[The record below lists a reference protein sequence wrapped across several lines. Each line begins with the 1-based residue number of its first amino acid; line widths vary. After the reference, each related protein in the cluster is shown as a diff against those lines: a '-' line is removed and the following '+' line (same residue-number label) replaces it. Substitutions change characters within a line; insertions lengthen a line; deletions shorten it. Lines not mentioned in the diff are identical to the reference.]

1 LTVSRETVAGLVR
14 RHSLGA
20 GAADQLDLLLSAL
33 EAEPDPPTTARRRE
47 DAIRTHVADSLTGLE
62 VADLHSASRIA
73 DIGAGAGFPGL
84 VLAVALPGAKVDL
97 IESAGRKTAVIDRLL
112 QAAKLDN
119 ARSVTAR
126 AEDWAKAPPPMGGRD
141 SYDVVTARALDR
153 LVVLAEYASPL
164 LRADGV
170 LVAWK
175 GARDDREE
183 SDAAAAAEELGM
195 RLEAT
200 RPVEPFAGAE
210 HRHLLVM
217 RKVAATPAGLPRR
230 AGIARK
236 RRFRGRIQRFGPE
249 PGGSDRDEG

>member
-1 LTVSRETVAGLVR
+1 VAELVR

-20 GAADQLDLLLSAL
+20 GAADQLDLLLTAL
-33 EAEPDPPTTARRRE
+33 EAEPDPPTTAHARR
-47 DAIRTHVADSLTGLE
+47 DAVRTHVADSLTGLE
-62 VADLHSASRIA
+62 VADLHSSGRIA

-84 VLAVALPGAKVDL
+84 VLAVALPGARVDL

-112 QAAKLDN
+112 QAAKLAN

-141 SYDVVTARALDR
+141 SYDAVTARALDR
-153 LVVLAEYASPL
+153 LVVVAEYASPL
-164 LRADGV
+164 LRAGGV

-175 GARDDREE
+175 GARDETEE
-183 SDAAAAAEELGM
+183 AEAATAAEGLGM
-195 RLEAT
+195 DLEAI

-210 HRHLLVM
+210 HRHLVVM
-217 RKVAATPAGLPRR
+217 RKIAPTPGGLPRR

-236 RRFRGRIQRFGPE
+236 RRSRGRT
-249 PGGSDRDEG
+249 

>member
-1 LTVSRETVAGLVR
+1 MAELVR

-20 GAADQLDLLLSAL
+20 GAADQLDLLLTAL
-33 EAEPDPPTTARRRE
+33 EAEPDPPTTARVRD

-62 VADLHSASRIA
+62 VADLHSAGRIA

-84 VLAVALPGAKVDL
+84 VLAVALPRASIDL
-97 IESAGRKTAVIDRLL
+97 IEAAGRKTAVIDRLL
-112 QAAKLDN
+112 QAAKLAN

-141 SYDVVTARALDR
+141 SYDAVTARALDH
-153 LVVLAEYASPL
+153 LVVVAEYASPL
-164 LRADGV
+164 LKADGV

-175 GARDDREE
+175 GARDETEE
-183 SDAAAAAEELGM
+183 AEATAAAERLGM
-195 RLEAT
+195 ALEAT

-210 HRHLLVM
+210 HRHLVVM
-217 RKVAATPAGLPRR
+217 RKVAPTPGGLPRR

-236 RRFRGRIQRFGPE
+236 RRLGGRT
-249 PGGSDRDEG
+249 